1 MQPNS
6 YTIDYN
12 CTSVLMTKKKRQIFR
27 SVSNE
32 RRIQCSNISSQLSHL
47 LRYFCAY
54 SFSIIHTLYPVLNK
68 MWIIYCKYGTPKR
81 TIEKANTNLHVEQWI
96 RSVQLNT
103 NLLPLTCNNIN
114 VSMPFLPPFLFD
126 RNYNNFFK
134 IERIP
139 LRLCSLLLFLY
150 VLFSSFRTIVLK
162 TIYRHRLN
170 RSKAT

>member
-1 MQPNS
+1 MFKHFKSIVPFTTVFLCIFIFDYS
-6 YTIDYN
+6 Y
-12 CTSVLMTKKKRQIFR
+12 F
-27 SVSNE
+27 
-32 RRIQCSNISSQLSHL
+32 ISCFEQNVNHL
-47 LRYFCAY
+47 LYVWY
-54 SFSIIHTLYPVLNK
+54 TQQ
-68 MWIIYCKYGTPKR
+68 R

-126 RNYNNFFK
+126 RNYYNFFK

-139 LRLCSLLLFLY
+139 LRLCSFLLFLY
-150 VLFSSFRTIVLK
+150 VLFSSFKNIVLK